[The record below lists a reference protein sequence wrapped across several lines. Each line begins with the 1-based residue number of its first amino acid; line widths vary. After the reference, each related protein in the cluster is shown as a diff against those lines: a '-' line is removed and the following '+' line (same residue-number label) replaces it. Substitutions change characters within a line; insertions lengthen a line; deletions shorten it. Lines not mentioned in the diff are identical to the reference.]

1 MKKIDITL
9 EDDVLRYLKFSETKS
24 LIEYF
29 FEQRNIKDY
38 KIIREENNK
47 ILLKVDKKAAL
58 ETTLKSGSIFDNI
71 ISLMKAYNEAELRNR
86 IEELKKCRVNTLIW
100 GRENFDEYEDEN
112 S

>member
-1 MKKIDITL
+1 MKEVDITL
-9 EDDVLRYLKFSETKS
+9 EDDALGFLRFSEAKR

-29 FEQRNIKDY
+29 FEQRNVKGY

-71 ISLMKAYNEAELRNR
+71 ILLVKAYNEAEIRNR
-86 IEELKKCRVNTLIW
+86 IEELKKCEVETLIL
-100 GRENFDEYEDEN
+100 GHEHFDEDEN